1 MQSDISSE
9 VSTDITAITIQLNE
23 LRSKFDQGMREGHE
37 PADLKEIYLQTS
49 SGLLTQAVG
58 PQENLQLTIQI
69 ESKKQIKNSQLAIRI
84 TNTENIPV
92 FTTTNSDAAL
102 SFQNIETGM
111 HRFTV
116 DLPAQLFVPGLYQIT
131 VAWIIPGVT
140 QLDKVE
146 DQVSFEIDDAKY
158 PGHFLKDGRLGILN
172 QTILWKHESL

>member
-1 MQSDISSE
+1 MI
-9 VSTDITAITIQLNE
+9 
-23 LRSKFDQGMREGHE
+23 
-37 PADLKEIYLQTS
+37 KEIYLQTS
-49 SGLLTQAVG
+49 SGLLTQGVG